1 MIERKYHK
9 YNLISYYNLGDNM
22 KLVYKIIKS
31 ICLGII
37 TIYSFNVLFK
47 LINVIIPIN
56 IFTIAISAI
65 LGVSGNFALVLL
77 QVIMM

>member
-1 MIERKYHK
+1 
-9 YNLISYYNLGDNM
+9 M
-22 KLVYKIIKS
+22 KLIYKLVKS

-56 IFTIAISAI
+56 IFTIAVSSI
-65 LGVSGNFALVLL
+65 LGISGNFALVLL
-77 QVIMM
+77 KVMML

>member
-1 MIERKYHK
+1 
-9 YNLISYYNLGDNM
+9 M
-22 KLVYKIIKS
+22 KLIYKIVKS

-56 IFTIAISAI
+56 IFTVAISSL
-65 LGVSGNFALVLL
+65 LGIPGNFAIVLL
-77 QVIMM
+77 KVIM